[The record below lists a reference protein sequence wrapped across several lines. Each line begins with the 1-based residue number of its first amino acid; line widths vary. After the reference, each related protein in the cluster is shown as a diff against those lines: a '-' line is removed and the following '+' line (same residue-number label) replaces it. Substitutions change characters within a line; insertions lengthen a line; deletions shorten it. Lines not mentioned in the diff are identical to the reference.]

1 MSDRFTIRVAHP
13 SDAAALLRLAAL
25 DSKPLPPGR
34 LLVAEV
40 DGELWAAVSLDR
52 LADVAD
58 PFRPSGELVLLLHE
72 RARQIERAARPRR
85 SVAWWRPLAG
95 RLRPGDG
102 GAPAGERVGEAA

>member
-13 SDAAALLRLAAL
+13 SDVAALLRLAAL
-25 DSKPLPPGR
+25 DSKPLPAGR

-52 LADVAD
+52 PADVAD

-85 SVAWWRPLAG
+85 ATARWRALAG
-95 RLRPGDG
+95 RLRLRDG
-102 GAPAGERVGEAA
+102 GAPAGDRAGEAA